1 MGYLSNTENIVNS
14 NGRNWSIEKIDGDI
28 KFTCWRE
35 EGVPSSYKDSN
46 YIDFMTRSLTK
57 TEYPKVLMSGLGIGV
72 VPQWLCETKNS
83 LVDVVE
89 IDTELIN
96 SVNSMNYL
104 HENINTINASIYS
117 YTTQLNYDLIYFD
130 HWFFI
135 NENNFESEKNS
146 LVDRFAGNKNEE
158 SVIVFPVHNEIF

>member
-1 MGYLSNTENIVNS
+1 
-14 NGRNWSIEKIDGDI
+14 
-28 KFTCWRE
+28 
-35 EGVPSSYKDSN
+35 
-46 YIDFMTRSLTK
+46 
-57 TEYPKVLMSGLGIGV
+57 MSGLGIGV

-104 HENINTINASIYS
+104 HENINIINASIYS